1 LIYNPP
7 LRIPIEFAGTGTTKN
22 HMLILKTEKTE
33 RFFYK
38 TEKPYN
44 DNVNDND
51 NDNVIDNG
59 SGNGN
64 GNGNGNENEE
74 GFASTTTRIEKE
86 FYFFYK

>member
-1 LIYNPP
+1 
-7 LRIPIEFAGTGTTKN
+7 
-22 HMLILKTEKTE
+22 MLILKTEKTE

-44 DNVNDND
+44 DNANVND

-64 GNGNGNENEE
+64 ENENEA
-74 GFASTTTRIEKE
+74 GVDSTTTHIEKR
-86 FYFFYK
+86 FLFF